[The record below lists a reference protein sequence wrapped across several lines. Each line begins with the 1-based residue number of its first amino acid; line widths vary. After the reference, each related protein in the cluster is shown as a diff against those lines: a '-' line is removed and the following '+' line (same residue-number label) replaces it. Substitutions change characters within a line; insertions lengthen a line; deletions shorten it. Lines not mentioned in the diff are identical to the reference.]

1 MGLVQT
7 QLWKYCCLRP
17 KCTAVVIYSKSL
29 QLVVFTRHSLVIKSQ
44 PECSQCVCVKI
55 QTHPKKMTFS
65 TLVFQKQQNK
75 PINIPYF
82 LWSLFLILDW
92 SRAAPED
99 ESFKNSVDLQKTAVL
114 VLCFQPPAEKAS
126 TCKLKLILCC
136 TSHTF
141 GRRSWGRNQHLVRL
155 SLDVA
160 LERCQGPLWH
170 HKGPCLSAKFQRK
183 RSKNWIYSILK
194 KKQNKTRR
202 DE

>member
-1 MGLVQT
+1 
-7 QLWKYCCLRP
+7 
-17 KCTAVVIYSKSL
+17 
-29 QLVVFTRHSLVIKSQ
+29 
-44 PECSQCVCVKI
+44 
-55 QTHPKKMTFS
+55 MTLS

-114 VLCFQPPAEKAS
+114 VLCLQPPAEKAS
-126 TCKLKLILCC
+126 TWKLKLILCC

-160 LERCQGPLWH
+160 WERCQRPLWH

-194 KKQNKTRR
+194 KKNKKQNTKRWIGLDVSLICLFQVQISAHGKLQVELKRLRTSHFLSF
-202 DE
+202 DTLMYMF